1 MADTPG
7 LQGVRVLVTR
17 PAHQAGRLIELI
29 EQAGGEAVL
38 FPTME
43 IGPPRDPAALQR
55 IIQRLD
61 GFDMAI
67 FVSPNAVTR
76 TMELIGSC
84 HNLPP
89 RLQLA
94 CVGQGSARA
103 LQQLGCRQVIAPTT
117 KFDSEALLA
126 LPPLQQVA
134 GRKIVIFRGDGGREL
149 LGNTLQQRG
158 AQVEYAECYRRTR
171 PAVDSAP
178 LVARWAQGGIHIVS
192 VTSTQGLR
200 NLHEMLGAEGRRHL
214 TNTPIVVLSGQTAAV
229 CRELGMRQT
238 PLLATEASDD
248 AVVNTIKTW
257 RAAQNSL

>member
-7 LQGVRVLVTR
+7 LQGVSVLVTR

-43 IGPPRDPAALQR
+43 IGEPRDPAVLQR

-61 GFDMAI
+61 DFDMAI
-67 FVSPNAVTR
+67 VISPNAITR
-76 TMELIGSC
+76 TMERIGAC
-84 HNLPP
+84 HNLPAH
-89 RLQLA
+89 LQLA

-103 LQQLGCRQVIAPTT
+103 LQQLGCTQVIAPTT

-134 GRKIVIFRGDGGREL
+134 GKKIVIFRGDGGREM

-158 AQVEYAECYRRTR
+158 AQVEYAECYRRTL
-171 PAVDSAP
+171 PTTDIAP

-200 NLHEMLGAEGRRHL
+200 NLHEMLDGKGRKYL
-214 TNTPIVVLSGQTAAV
+214 INTPIVVISGQTAAV
-229 CRELGMRQT
+229 CRELGMRQN
-238 PLLATEASDD
+238 PLLAGEASDD